1 VSRAAVAKPRARDAA
16 PAQHAAGAR
25 AGAPHAA
32 ERGAGE
38 PHAAEQS
45 AARPP
50 REAPKAAEAD
60 LFARPF
66 GALVVGDRFATPGR
80 GVTKRDILDFAALT
94 GDRHPQHTDPEWAA
108 GSRFGEQIAHGLLV
122 LSFAVGLLPLDPD
135 RVVALRR
142 VGDAVFK
149 QPVKIGDTVHVEG
162 EIVRTR
168 EIDPEHGLVEARLR
182 IVNGD
187 GRLVVRADVELVWR
201 A

>member
-1 VSRAAVAKPRARDAA
+1 VSRADTVQPS
-16 PAQHAAGAR
+16 
-25 AGAPHAA
+25 
-32 ERGAGE
+32 AGE
-38 PHAAEQS
+38 PRADERGPTGAAT
-45 AARPP
+45 PDG
-50 REAPKAAEAD
+50 AD

-66 GALVVGDRFATPGR
+66 GALVVGDRFVTGGR
-80 GVTKRDILDFAALT
+80 RVAERDILDFGALT
-94 GDRHPQHTDPEWAA
+94 DDRHPQHTEPEWAA

-168 EIDPEHGLVEARLR
+168 EVDPEHGLVEARLR
-182 IVNGD
+182 IVNQS
-187 GRLVVRADVELVWR
+187 GRLAVRADVELVWR